1 MISIEEIKENIK
13 CPQFGDVDYGKWGSL
28 RVEQRIAY
36 RDLINIVEEQDKVIK
51 TITKQVSE
59 NEDTA
64 IKLLK
69 ENVELKEELNKANEE
84 IKDLQEQVEYQ
95 NLWRNEYL
103 NRIDK
108 SIEYIKEYFY
118 IDEDTGEY
126 YLTHTFDGSNLYELL
141 EILDKENK

>member
-1 MISIEEIKENIK
+1 MINIEKIKENIK
-13 CPQFGDVDYGKWGSL
+13 CPQFGDLEYGKWGSL
-28 RVEQRIAY
+28 RLEQRIAY

-69 ENVELKEELNKANEE
+69 ENVLLKSILKE
-84 IKDLQEQVEYQ
+84 I
-95 NLWRNEYL
+95 R
-103 NRIDK
+103 
-108 SIEYIKEYFY
+108 EYIDNNISGRNDGHFHYN
-118 IDEDTGEY
+118 
-126 YLTHTFDGSNLYELL
+126 FDGNITDIL

>member
-13 CPQFGDVDYGKWGSL
+13 CPQFGDVEYGKWGSL
-28 RVEQRIAY
+28 RLEQRIAY

-69 ENVELKEELNKANEE
+69 ENVELKE
-84 IKDLQEQVEYQ
+84 
-95 NLWRNEYL
+95 
-103 NRIDK
+103 RIDK
-108 SIEYIKEYFY
+108 AIEYIEEQSKFIEGCDIYQ
-118 IDEDTGEY
+118 ICNKDV
-126 YLTHTFDGSNLYELL
+126 LLNILKGS
-141 EILDKENK
+141 DKK